1 LNPVLRPW
9 FTPAIVFLVCWT
21 LTTHGKYSASGDEP
35 HYLMVCQSLW
45 ADGDLD
51 LRNNYQNND
60 GRLFGAADLE
70 VGLHARENK
79 AGRLFPAH
87 DIGVPLLLT
96 PIYVVATSVAGISS
110 ESILNRFRMNR
121 GLFAY
126 SLISLCII
134 GLVTTAAVI
143 TRSALIAQGTTPT
156 LASGVAIVAWL
167 SPPVLSNSFLIFP
180 EPFALWVTAL
190 ALRFASSDEERAPGS
205 AHNNRGEAILAA
217 VLGLLPWFHRKY
229 VIYAAAL
236 ALVAVWQRRERI
248 GVLETRDQRLL
259 LASFIVPQIA
269 LAVWT
274 WYVWGNLGGPL
285 MLGGAPFSWEAFRN
299 GVFGSLIDRE
309 NGLLV
314 WAPIY
319 VLLPA
324 AWALAGKGYLR
335 WLLPVGSLF
344 LLSAAH
350 LQWWGGFSPAAR
362 FLVPLIPIF
371 ASVYARAMGHRRF
384 AYACMILLIP
394 QLFISADGWQHT
406 RSLWPQ
412 GDGHNRILSDLL
424 GLVGASETLI
434 PSLRTSNAI
443 GAAMI
448 GTIGLGLVNLLGWAA
463 VKQYAPHQRSVTPRI
478 SSTD

>member
-1 LNPVLRPW
+1 MPLESRSWL
-9 FTPAIVFLVCWT
+9 TPTVIFLVCWT

-51 LRNNYQNND
+51 LRNNYQNDD
-60 GRLFGAADLE
+60 GRLFGAAGLE
-70 VGLHARENK
+70 VGLHARENRS
-79 AGRLFPAH
+79 GQLFPAH

-96 PIYVVATSVAGISS
+96 PIYAVATSVAGISS

-134 GLVTTAAVI
+134 GLVTTAAVV
-143 TRSALIAQGTTPT
+143 TRSALIAQGTAPA

-190 ALRFASSDEERAPGS
+190 ALRFASSDADRASGS
-205 AHNNRGEAILAA
+205 AHHNRGDVILAA

-236 ALVAVWQRRERI
+236 ALVVVWLRREPL
-248 GVLETRDQRLL
+248 GALENRERGLL
-259 LASFIVPQIA
+259 LAWFVVPQIA

-274 WYVWGNLGGPL
+274 WYVWGNIGGPL
-285 MLGGAPFSWEAFRN
+285 MFGGAPFSSEAFRN

-314 WAPIY
+314 WAPVY
-319 VLLPA
+319 VLLPT
-324 AWALAGKGYLR
+324 AWALAGKRYLL

-371 ASVYARAMGHRRF
+371 ASVYARAMGHRRL
-384 AYACMILLIP
+384 AYACVILLIP

-443 GAAMI
+443 RVAI
-448 GTIGLGLVNLLGWAA
+448 FGTIGLSLVNLLGWTV
-463 VKQYAPHQRSVTPRI
+463 VKQHTPHSNSVTPRI
-478 SSTD
+478 SSD